1 MDFGIIGIAAA
12 LGSAFS
18 WAVGAILFKRLGEEI
33 SPLGLT
39 LAKGTLSAILLAIIL
54 ILTQY
59 EGVEEKSLLLLILS
73 GLLGISVGDSLFFA
87 ALQDLGAHALV
98 VLSTLGEVLTILL
111 AVLFLGERH
120 NITTWISLIFIILG
134 IVVVLQAKLTQEE
147 QKSNVRGVILG
158 LLSVFCM
165 SVSII
170 IAKEALASIS
180 AIQATFI
187 RMVSGTLGMFFLGV
201 TTQQLGGWIVPLR
214 DFKLV
219 LHLLLSVA
227 FITFGGFWLSLVSIK
242 YVDVSIANNLNTT
255 DTIFVLFLAAIFLNE
270 NIKLKEVIG
279 TILTMVGIMLLIQV
293 NIVV

>member
-1 MDFGIIGIAAA
+1 MDFRMIGIAAA
-12 LGSAFS
+12 LASALS

-39 LAKGTLSAILLAIIL
+39 LAKGSLSAILLAIIL

-59 EGVEEKSLLLLILS
+59 EGVDRKSLLLLILS

-98 VLSTLGEVLTILL
+98 VLSTFGEVLTILL

-120 NITTWISLIFIILG
+120 NLATWISLIFIIAG

-147 QKSNVRGVILG
+147 QRSNFRGVILG

-170 IAKEALASIS
+170 IAKEALVSIS

-187 RMVSGTLGMFFLGV
+187 RMVSGTIGIFFLGI
-201 TTQQLGGWIVPLR
+201 TTKQLGGWIVPLR

-219 LHLLLSVA
+219 LHLLLSVV

-242 YVDVSIANNLNTT
+242 YVDVSIANTLNTT
-255 DTIFVLFLAAIFLNE
+255 DPIFVLFLAAIFLHE
-270 NIKLKEVIG
+270 KITLKAVIG